1 MANSERISVF
11 VDGSNFYFGASRIL
25 TTNPKNSTRLPI
37 RFDYGGFA
45 KWLAG
50 GRVITQKRYYVG
62 LVRRDPLHR
71 DHRTEGMVR
80 NQQRLF
86 AWLQLPTQGFEV
98 VRGHLMK
105 YPNNVY
111 HEKGVDVRLA
121 LDLAE
126 GAFEKRFDTAILV
139 SSDTDLIPALQ
150 RVRKHGKKVEYIGFA
165 DQPSFGLQKFANLSK
180 LVTRQELIQYMPTTL
195 L

>member
-1 MANSERISVF
+1 
-11 VDGSNFYFGASRIL
+11 
-25 TTNPKNSTRLPI
+25 
-37 RFDYGGFA
+37 
-45 KWLAG
+45 
-50 GRVITQKRYYVG
+50 
-62 LVRRDPLHR
+62 
-71 DHRTEGMVR
+71 
-80 NQQRLF
+80 
-86 AWLQLPTQGFEV
+86 
-98 VRGHLMK
+98 MK